1 MTPSNT
7 DKALEVLTLDLQG
20 EIFALE
26 AGQVREIL
34 DYVHVTEVP
43 GSQPFVNGLIN
54 VRGKVVP
61 LADLRIKFGM
71 ELKDATVDTRI
82 VVIEIDI
89 DGVPSIIGIRADK
102 VHEVTE
108 LLPSALEETP
118 KLGMKWRPEFIR
130 CIGKRGSDF
139 IVVPNIERIFSRD
152 AGDVAVVVADTTVD
166 RNAAPALPARG

>member
-1 MTPSNT
+1 MTVSNI
-7 DKALEVLTLDLQG
+7 AMPLEVLTLDLQG

-26 AGQVREIL
+26 ASQVREIL
-34 DYVHVTEVP
+34 DFVNVTEVP

-71 ELKDATVDTRI
+71 EQKDATVDTRI

-89 DGVPSIIGIRADK
+89 DGIPSIVGIRADK

-108 LLPSALEETP
+108 LLPAALEETP
-118 KLGMKWRPEFIR
+118 KLGMKWQPDFIR
-130 CIGKRGSDF
+130 CIGKRGTDF
-139 IVVPNIERIFSRD
+139 IVVPNIERIFSQTTT
-152 AGDVAVVVADTTVD
+152 AVAEASAD
-166 RNAAPALPARG
+166 RNSVPAAPAHA